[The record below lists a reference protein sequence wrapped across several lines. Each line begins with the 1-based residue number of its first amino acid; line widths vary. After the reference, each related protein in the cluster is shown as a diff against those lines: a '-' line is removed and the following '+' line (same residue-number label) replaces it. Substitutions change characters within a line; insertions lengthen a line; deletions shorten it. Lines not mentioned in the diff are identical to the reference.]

1 MLPSTA
7 SVGLDYRAA
16 MALLDLVTLPVRLT
30 VAAVDTTLA
39 LGQLVD
45 RDGPVR
51 RKDGYADRLMLVI
64 GRGGLVD
71 RLTAALSDP
80 HGPMHLVN
88 TVTALL
94 DERRPVGRALAPGGT
109 VDRMLA
115 ADGPLFR
122 LVEEGGTVDRILAE
136 GGAVDRLLEE
146 GGALDRLA
154 AVDGPLER
162 LLRSEGALD
171 RVTRPDGLLDRLL
184 VEGGL
189 ADRLVSED
197 GFLEKLVAEGGTLDQ
212 LVELGR
218 TLERLQPRVAELLG
232 LIPELHESV
241 DTLNRSVG
249 PIGEL
254 ANRLPG
260 GRRRPA
266 LEG

>member
-1 MLPSTA
+1 
-7 SVGLDYRAA
+7 

-30 VAAVDTTLA
+30 VAAARTTLA
-39 LGQLVD
+39 LGELVD
-45 RDGPVR
+45 PEGPVR
-51 RKDGYADRLMLVI
+51 REDGYAERLMLII

-71 RLTAALSDP
+71 RLSEVLSDP
-80 HGPMHLVN
+80 HGPMHLVR
-88 TVTALL
+88 TITALV
-94 DERRPVGRALAPGGT
+94 DQQRPVGRALAPGGT
-109 VDRMLA
+109 LDRLLA

-122 LVEEGGTVDRILAE
+122 MVAEGGTVDRILSE
-136 GGAVDRLLEE
+136 GGAVDRLLAED
-146 GGALDRLA
+146 GALDQLA

-171 RVTRPDGLLDRLL
+171 RVTRPDGVLDRVLVEGGLLDRLL
-184 VEGGL
+184 C
-189 ADRLVSED
+189 ED
-197 GFLEKLVAEGGTLDQ
+197 GFVEKLVAEGGTLDQ

-218 TLERLQPRVAELLG
+218 TLERIQPRIAELIA

-249 PIGEL
+249 PLGEL

-260 GRRRPA
+260 GKRRPA